1 MVISP
6 SFQLSLYF
14 TTSLISLQP
23 YFQLFL
29 FSKYSRASHPLSASF
44 LKSVLILLT
53 LKVSQKLTLLCSL
66 LFIIFLNHDK
76 RKHYIVTQYMHTHA
90 LIPMDS
96 ILYTHII
103 ETSFLKRCLY
113 GLSFSYFVFCKI
125 SSFGAPKLTSYHD
138 HTDFLYTSHE
148 VVQLL

>member
-1 MVISP
+1 
-6 SFQLSLYF
+6 
-14 TTSLISLQP
+14 
-23 YFQLFL
+23 
-29 FSKYSRASHPLSASF
+29 
-44 LKSVLILLT
+44 
-53 LKVSQKLTLLCSL
+53 
-66 LFIIFLNHDK
+66 
-76 RKHYIVTQYMHTHA
+76 MHTHA

-148 VVQLL
+148 VVQLLWSFTSLHSTYFRRVYLCSASMHTLVSEFTSMFFQFRYLLIMETSSPTSDIENLWFLSRKVTHNLNWFYISFL